1 MRRTQCAPNAGA
13 RLTRFTRRAALCGG
27 ASAAL
32 LIAASAGPALAAE
45 PEIYSDWRGR
55 AIRGTDPVAYFTEG
69 RPVEGSDDFE
79 TDHEGYTYRFS
90 SQANLDAF
98 IAEPEAYLPQYGGY
112 CAWAVAQGTTA
123 STNPHNWSIVDGKL
137 YLNYDDAVQA
147 RWEKDIPGNISKA
160 DTNWP
165 RVLN

>member
-1 MRRTQCAPNAGA
+1 MLSQTILMS
-13 RLTRFTRRAALCGG
+13 RL
-27 ASAAL
+27 SAKIAISAFLVLVAL
-32 LIAASAGPALAAE
+32 LFTAPAHAAKDPVYTGFFSSVAVGG
-45 PEIYSDWRGR
+45 Y
-55 AIRGTDPVAYFTEG
+55 DPVAYFTEG

-165 RVLN
+165 RVLD